1 MMVPWKLS
9 RPLRGIIM
17 SYPLL
22 RFMND
27 NANSR
32 LTFVTKKGLI
42 GMANSKNLDLTLK
55 SKDGLVGVGNSKEV
69 KPGDIVC
76 IFLGASIPF
85 ILRKEADGRF
95 KLVCDT
101 YVQGIMGGEIM
112 RKELT
117 LRQFDII

>member
-32 LTFVTKKGLI
+32 LTFVTKT
-42 GMANSKNLDLTLK
+42 NSKNLDLTLK